1 MQKIRRTG
9 GLFLS
14 HCALCT
20 RRNSVQLLDTMPPSV
35 TLHPLTAIQAS
46 LPCPGLQKPSN
57 RRAKSQTI
65 QLQEKEPSF
74 CSSVES
80 FFLSTDV

>member
-35 TLHPLTAIQAS
+35 TLHPLTAIQAL
-46 LPCPGLQKPSN
+46 LPESWAPEAFRQKS
-57 RRAKSQTI
+57 
-65 QLQEKEPSF
+65 
-74 CSSVES
+74 
-80 FFLSTDV
+80 